1 MYKVHHTKYNYVRRY
16 NAGCA
21 KCVKLFNLDFG
32 GDPSVPSALYWS
44 RGSLVVPGVCVERA
58 GTIYG
63 AMLGRSGVPEVVR
76 EHFPAAA
83 DRAMF
88 WARGSP
94 GERFTARTG
103 DRDHRS
109 QSEQVAVIYLSKLHS
124 LRP

>member
-1 MYKVHHTKYNYVRRY
+1 M
-16 NAGCA
+16 
-21 KCVKLFNLDFG
+21 
-32 GDPSVPSALYWS
+32 
-44 RGSLVVPGVCVERA
+44 ERA
-58 GTIYG
+58 STISD
-63 AMLGRSGVPEVVR
+63 AIPGRLGVPEVVR

-109 QSEQVAVIYLSKLHS
+109 QSEQGGGDLHI
-124 LRP
+124 

>member
-1 MYKVHHTKYNYVRRY
+1 M
-16 NAGCA
+16 
-21 KCVKLFNLDFG
+21 FNLDFG

-94 GERFTARTG
+94 EGSALRRALAIAITEAN
-103 DRDHRS
+103 RS
-109 QSEQVAVIYLSKLHS
+109 KVAVIYISKLHS